1 MASQVASR
9 RARRIE
15 LEIYR
20 WTLTNGLSIAMSFAV
35 IAMSFVVNMTQMSP
49 SSPSTCMVAADEHGR
64 FGPPATPFAFA
75 DGEDSLRIEE
85 WLTSSCSPGLNSPCA
100 PPLHV
105 HLQQNETFRVLSGVL
120 LWRIG
125 DEEGLSH
132 PGDTI
137 TVPAGVPHTF
147 SRSFEMNKDANLH
160 LQSWLEPNLGGLGG
174 REYFMELAGFLMDFD
189 SMTPI
194 YRSIQGT
201 YLACTH
207 SIHHCDW
214 NWPFLRCKLVQA
226 LAPFLGLQPRQC
238 SEYATIHRARPIE
251 SSV

>member
-1 MASQVASR
+1 MS
-9 RARRIE
+9 
-15 LEIYR
+15 
-20 WTLTNGLSIAMSFAV
+20 GLPIAMFFAV
-35 IAMSFVVNMTQMSP
+35 IAMSVFVVNMTRTS
-49 SSPSTCMVAADEHGR
+49 STCTVAADERGR

-174 REYFMELAGFLMDFD
+174 REYFMGLAGFLMDSD

-194 YRSIQGT
+194 HRSIQGT

-214 NWPFLRCKLVQA
+214 NWPFLRCKLVRA
-226 LAPFLGLQPRQC
+226 LAPFLGLQPRKC